1 MPSYWRHA
9 PWIPWLL
16 SACIE
21 TKNDDGD
28 DGDENKKAKDTKKC
42 FIKSE
47 LKLEYYNLIS
57 FQKLNFGNNSQKTR
71 KSRYQIFLD
80 LSSFTGFIYF
90 VPNILPRIVV

>member
-1 MPSYWRHA
+1 MASYWRHA
-9 PWIPWLL
+9 PWTPWLL

-47 LKLEYYNLIS
+47 LKLEYYKNCWKTSQLEKELNHVKNVTAKSKILIII
-57 FQKLNFGNNSQKTR
+57 FWNFTM
-71 KSRYQIFLD
+71 F
-80 LSSFTGFIYF
+80 
-90 VPNILPRIVV
+90 